1 MPVLADIK
9 KTQEE
14 LGLALAELDRW
25 EANINPSLV
34 AQQVWQTRPNL
45 FCTFLYFF
53 LIIPDDRPDALNNRF
68 SWRNLVFSIEAAV
81 TNFQTGSGRE
91 QQQRSRAQ
99 EDQGQL
105 RARVQFLTQ
114 ENEELAQVNTGHW
127 THHMR
132 SWLWFI
138 YREMMRSSW
147 DLTGSI
153 LKRKG
158 WRMILR
164 SLGISGILLPK
175 SWVGNVICL
184 LSAKSYKLMLE
195 RWMKRKLFCLQLLKI
210 LKVGKTNFF
219 KLSFHYSKFRGKQG
233 FKQSHGEDFQRIWRA

>member
-114 ENEELAQVNTGHW
+114 ENEELAQVMTLAIRLITWALHYDSFTEKW
-127 THHMR
+127 
-132 SWLWFI
+132 
-138 YREMMRSSW
+138 W
-147 DLTGSI
+147 DPPEIWQGQFW
-153 LKRKG
+153 KG
-158 WRMILR
+158 KAEEWYW
-164 SLGISGILLPK
+164 G
-175 SWVGNVICL
+175 
-184 LSAKSYKLMLE
+184 A
-195 RWMKRKLFCLQLLKI
+195 
-210 LKVGKTNFF
+210 
-219 KLSFHYSKFRGKQG
+219 
-233 FKQSHGEDFQRIWRA
+233 